1 MDFKLLAMPLAM
13 AVCSTFAQTATDWE
27 QQLEYVS
34 TDDDFD
40 GENWEGNYELLTDL
54 AANPIDINSA
64 KREDLEQL
72 PFLSQQQIMDIQYYV
87 YKYGGIKTA
96 TELTL
101 IPSLDYDTARMLRP
115 FISFG
120 EFVEPESEYKT
131 PMKHELVVYGK
142 IPMYDRAGDKDGY
155 LGYKYKHWIKYDLK
169 INDNIRAGI
178 VGSQDSGEPFLANK
192 NNLGYDYYSIYFL
205 AKDLGK
211 METFAIGR
219 YKLSFGMGL
228 VTNTGFSLGKISM
241 LQNLGR
247 QQNQI
252 RAYSSRTEGKYFQ
265 GAAAMLRVSENVK
278 ISGFVSYRKLD
289 ATLNSDSTAATLL
302 YTGYHRTETEM
313 EKKHNTTATM
323 AGTNLSLSVSD
334 LDIGATILYSHLDR
348 ELVPKTS
355 SAYRKYYAAG
365 QDFLNSS
372 VNYSWHHYPFA
383 VNGETAIDKN
393 GHFATINTSSVQI
406 SSYLSIMLLYRMY
419 SYKYTSL
426 YANSFSEVSS
436 VQNESGFYFGAN
448 WTPNR
453 KFKLSVYADYA
464 HFPYLRYQVSSPS
477 DAFDSMIQGEFRRG
491 AWTLKTRYRL
501 HLKQKDYTDDYD
513 NTILINRLE
522 HKFRFSAEYSSGEW
536 TSQTLVDC
544 SLIDIKYPASAE
556 EEGTTHGVM
565 IGESLC
571 WKRDLGNGSKFD
583 IYLSGKYFNSE
594 DYNSRLYGY
603 ERGMLY
609 SYGSASYY
617 GEGIRYAIAGKWY
630 INSNIMVSAKVG
642 VTNYFDRSTI
652 GTDLQQIEASSQTDV
667 ELQLRLKL

>member
-1 MDFKLLAMPLAM
+1 MDLKVLAVPLAM
-13 AVCSTFAQTATDWE
+13 AVCFAHAQTGTDWE
-27 QQLEYVS
+27 QELEYVS

-40 GENWEGNYELLTDL
+40 GENWEGNYELLTEL
-54 AANPIDINSA
+54 VANPIDINSA
-64 KREDLEQL
+64 RKEDLEQL

-87 YKYGGIKTA
+87 YKYGGIKSA

-101 IPSLDYDTARMLRP
+101 IPSLDHNTARMLRS
-115 FISFG
+115 FIRFG
-120 EFVEPESEYKT
+120 EFAETKNEYKT
-131 PMKHELVVYGK
+131 PIKHELVVYGK
-142 IPMYDRAGDKDGY
+142 IPTYERAGDKDGY

-178 VGSQDSGEPFLANK
+178 VGSQDSGEPFFSGK
-192 NNLGYDYYSIYFL
+192 NSLGYDYYSIYFL
-205 AKDLGK
+205 AKNLGK
-211 METFAIGR
+211 METLAIGR

-228 VTNTGFSLGKISM
+228 ITNTGFSLGKISM

-265 GAAAMLRVSENVK
+265 GAATTIGLSENIR

-313 EKKHNTTATM
+313 NKKHNTSATM
-323 AGTNLSLSVSD
+323 AGGNLSLSFGD

-355 SAYRKYYAAG
+355 SAYRKYYPAG
-365 QDFLNSS
+365 KDFLNSS
-372 VNYSWHHYPFA
+372 ISYSWHHYPFA
-383 VNGETAIDKN
+383 INGETAIDKN
-393 GHFATINTSSVQI
+393 GHFATINTSSVQL
-406 SSYLSIMLLYRMY
+406 SSYLSIMLLYRLY

-426 YANSFSEVSS
+426 YANSFSEGSS
-436 VQNESGFYFGAN
+436 VQNESGFYYGLN

-453 KFKLSVYADYA
+453 KFKLSIYADYA
-464 HFPYLRYQVSSPS
+464 HFPYMRYQVSSPS
-477 DAFDSMIQGEFRRG
+477 DAFDTMIQGEFNRK
-491 AWTLKTRYRL
+491 AWTFKARYRL
-501 HLKQKDYTDDYD
+501 HLKQKDYTDNDD
-513 NTILINRLE
+513 NTILINRLD
-522 HKFRFSAEYSSGEW
+522 HKVRLSAEYSKGGW
-536 TSQTLVDC
+536 TSQTQVDC
-544 SLIDIKYPASAE
+544 SLIDIKYPDNADE
-556 EEGTTHGVM
+556 NGKTKGIM
-565 IGESLC
+565 IGESIG
-571 WKRDLGNGSKFD
+571 WKRDLGNGGKLD
-583 IYLSGKYFNSE
+583 IYISGKYFNSE

-603 ERGMLY
+603 EKGMLY

-630 INSNIMVSAKVG
+630 LNSKVMLSSKVG

-652 GTDLQQIEASSQTDV
+652 GSDLQQINASSQTDI